1 MSLKPRNV
9 NLRFGKVTAQAIAVG
24 VATIVGGAM
33 TVPQMMPSI
42 ETKSQAPAI
51 SQSAARQSISQQST
65 IQEIGRQQAEANAGT
80 IVGSEMPDDSDVV
93 ASAEPSEEV
102 QYSSLPSVHRI
113 TDQPTL
119 APAIPPATSIANS
132 TAATTSLPPGSPTTT
147 ALLPSK
153 KTDNE
158 KQPNSIQVFFATD
171 RALVRADDVHLWIKT
186 LVPCGL
192 AIAIC
197 AILLIQAIYAQ
208 TRRWIWW
215 TVFASCAI
223 LTCFMAQQASI
234 QTGQLYRMAARGSV
248 WFSSQR
254 YASDAASYPL
264 HLGVSE
270 VSLPKNR
277 KPGELPAPS
286 IFKLEFS
293 ENADRHVTIQRIDR
307 MSPDEFFSGIDG
319 VLHRDDSE
327 SALVFIHGYNVA
339 FDDAMRRTAQIS
351 ADVKFEGAS
360 ILYSWPSQGQTLSYA
375 TDESNVAWSITHL
388 ETFLLDLR
396 QRTGV
401 KKVHLVA
408 HSMGNRAL
416 VGALERL
423 ALRFPDKQPM
433 FGQVVMAAPDVDT
446 DEFVKR
452 YVSSV
457 SNCATRATLYASSG
471 DRALLAS
478 MKLHG
483 YRRLGLT
490 SSPQPTFAGIDVV
503 DVSPIDTSI
512 LGHSY
517 YGSHPLM
524 LQELRE
530 LIYSGTGPV
539 DRQWLVTAQGSHSP
553 PLWRFRLQEL
563 TAQTPMATPR

>member
-9 NLRFGKVTAQAIAVG
+9 NSRFGKVTAQAIAVG

-33 TVPQMMPSI
+33 TVPQMMTSV
-42 ETKSQAPAI
+42 ETKSHAPAV
-51 SQSAARQSISQQST
+51 SQATANQSQNHLST
-65 IQEIGRQQAEANAGT
+65 IQEIGRQQAEAMADSL
-80 IVGSEMPDDSDVV
+80 VGSGTPDESNSESNVVSSD
-93 ASAEPSEEV
+93 EPSEEV
-102 QYSSLPSVHRI
+102 QYSALPSVDRI
-113 TDQPTL
+113 ASLPTL
-119 APAIPPATSIANS
+119 APAAPTTNPPPSMS
-132 TAATTSLPPGSPTTT
+132 PGSPATI
-147 ALLPSK
+147 AALPSK
-153 KTDNE
+153 KTVNE
-158 KQPNSIQVFFATD
+158 KQPDSIQVFFATD
-171 RALVRADDVHLWIKT
+171 RALVRAGDIHLWIKT
-186 LVPCGL
+186 IVPSGL
-192 AIAIC
+192 ALAIC
-197 AILLIQAIYAQ
+197 AILLIQALYARS
-208 TRRWIWW
+208 RRWVWW
-215 TVFASCAI
+215 TVFAGCAI
-223 LTCFMAQQASI
+223 VTCFMAQQASV
-234 QTGQLYRMAARGSV
+234 QAGQLYRMASRGSV

-254 YASDAASYPL
+254 YASEPDSYPL

-277 KPGELPAPS
+277 KAGELPAPS

-293 ENADRHVTIQRIDR
+293 ENADRHVSIQRVDR
-307 MSPDEFFSGIDG
+307 MSPDEFFGGIDG
-319 VLHRDDSE
+319 VLERDDSE
-327 SALVFIHGYNVA
+327 SALVFIHGYNVT

-351 ADVKFEGAS
+351 ADVKFAGAS
-360 ILYSWPSQGQTLSYA
+360 ILYSWPSQGKTLSYS

-401 KKVHLVA
+401 KKVHVVA
-408 HSMGNRAL
+408 HSMGNRVL

-457 SNCATRATLYASSG
+457 SACATRATLYASSG

-563 TAQTPMATPR
+563 TAQTPMTTTR

>member
-1 MSLKPRNV
+1 MSRNARHV
-9 NLRFGKVTAQAIAVG
+9 NSRFGKVTAQAIVVG
-24 VATIVGGAM
+24 LATLVGGAV
-33 TVPQMMPSI
+33 TVPQMITSV
-42 ETKSQAPAI
+42 ETASQAPAVTESSNQDMAKLESDI
-51 SQSAARQSISQQST
+51 TAERTMDSAINSRASD
-65 IQEIGRQQAEANAGT
+65 EIR
-80 IVGSEMPDDSDVV
+80 
-93 ASAEPSEEV
+93 
-102 QYSSLPSVHRI
+102 YSSLPVVDTIVSGADV
-113 TDQPTL
+113 
-119 APAIPPATSIANS
+119 AAIGSK
-132 TAATTSLPPGSPTTT
+132 TAAAS
-147 ALLPSK
+147 PSK
-153 KTDNE
+153 KTVVE
-158 KQPNSIQVFFATD
+158 KQPTSIQVFFATD
-171 RALVRADDVHLWIKT
+171 RALIRANDVHLWVKT
-186 LVPCGL
+186 LVPSGL

-197 AILLIQAIYAQ
+197 AILLIQSVYAKS
-208 TRRWIWW
+208 RRWIWW
-215 TVFASCAI
+215 TVFAGCSI
-223 LTCFMAQQASI
+223 VTCFMAQQASV
-234 QTGQLYRMAARGSV
+234 QAGQLYRMAARGSV

-254 YASDAASYPL
+254 FASESSDYPL

-270 VSLPKNR
+270 VSLPKER
-277 KPGELPAPS
+277 KKGELPAPS

-293 ENADRHVTIQRIDR
+293 ENADRHVTIQRVDR
-307 MSPDEFFSGIDG
+307 MSPDEFFDGIDG
-319 VLHRDDSE
+319 VLQRDDAD
-327 SALVFIHGYNVA
+327 SAMVFIHGYNVT

-351 ADVKFEGAS
+351 ADVQFEGAS
-360 ILYSWPSQGQTLSYA
+360 ILYSWPSRGQTLSYSS
-375 TDESNVAWSITHL
+375 DESNVAWSVTHL

-408 HSMGNRAL
+408 HSMGNRVL

-457 SNCATRATLYASSG
+457 SICATRATLYASSG

-490 SSPQPTFAGIDVV
+490 SSPQLTFAGIDVV
-503 DVSPIDTSI
+503 DVSPIDTSL

-530 LIYSGTGPV
+530 LIDSGTGPIN
-539 DRQWLVTAQGSHSP
+539 RQWLVTAQGSQSP

-563 TAQTPMATPR
+563 TAQTPMTSTR

>member
-9 NLRFGKVTAQAIAVG
+9 NSRFGKVTAQAIAVG

-33 TVPQMMPSI
+33 TVPQMMTSV
-42 ETKSQAPAI
+42 ETKRHTPAV
-51 SQSAARQSISQQST
+51 SKSTPNQSTNHLST
-65 IQEIGRQQAEANAGT
+65 IQEIGRQQAEGMADSL
-80 IVGSEMPDDSDVV
+80 VGSGMPGESNGQSSAV

-102 QYSSLPSVHRI
+102 QYSALPSVDRI
-113 TDQPTL
+113 ASLPTL
-119 APAIPPATSIANS
+119 APAIPSANPTS
-132 TAATTSLPPGSPTTT
+132 TTSLGSPTI
-147 ALLPSK
+147 ASLPSK
-153 KTDNE
+153 KTVNE
-158 KQPNSIQVFFATD
+158 KQPDSIQVFFATD
-171 RALVRADDVHLWIKT
+171 RALVRAGDAHLWIKT
-186 LVPCGL
+186 IVPSGL

-197 AILLIQAIYAQ
+197 AILLIQAMYAQ
-208 TRRWIWW
+208 TRRWVWW
-215 TVFASCAI
+215 TVFAGCTI
-223 LTCFMAQQASI
+223 VTCFMAQQASV
-234 QTGQLYRMAARGSV
+234 QAGQLYRMASRGSV

-254 YASDAASYPL
+254 YASEPDSYPL

-293 ENADRHVTIQRIDR
+293 ENADRHVTIQRVDR
-307 MSPDEFFSGIDG
+307 MSPDEFFGGIDG
-319 VLHRDDSE
+319 VLERDDSE
-327 SALVFIHGYNVA
+327 SALVFIHGYNVT

-351 ADVKFEGAS
+351 ADVKFAGAS
-360 ILYSWPSQGQTLSYA
+360 ILYSWPSQGKTLSYS

-401 KKVHLVA
+401 KKVHVVA
-408 HSMGNRAL
+408 HSMGNRVL

-457 SNCATRATLYASSG
+457 SKTATRATLYASSG

-539 DRQWLVTAQGSHSP
+539 DRQWLMTAQGSHSP

-563 TAQTPMATPR
+563 TAQTPMSTTR